1 MPAPVMSVKQG
12 YCKMT
17 DGRRFRYLEW
27 YPVDRSSV
35 AFESASHLVL
45 SSALNPLNM
54 TGGQLLG
61 S

>member
-1 MPAPVMSVKQG
+1 
-12 YCKMT
+12 MT